1 MNKTVITGI
10 AAVLALSVISY
21 LMYDK
26 FGEPNLMKRG
36 AMIHRA
42 LDTNADGKL
51 DADEIEAATRRLQS
65 MDDDNDGALSAKEL
79 KIDRD

>member
-42 LDTNADGKL
+42 LDTNADGIL
-51 DADEIEAATRRLQS
+51 DADEIEAATRRLKA
-65 MDDDNDGALSAKEL
+65 MDDDNDGTLSNEEL
-79 KIDRD
+79 RND